1 MMIGGTKP
9 QCWQQ
14 IDLAAELLFDP
25 LCDCRHKIGVR
36 QQWGVMPMLFHRSK
50 RKDDNFVFIC
60 FLNITKF
67 GQSYPHQNQ

>member
-25 LCDCRHKIGVR
+25 LCDCRHKIRCPSAVGSDAHVVPSIQAEGR
-36 QQWGVMPMLFHRSK
+36 QL
-50 RKDDNFVFIC
+50 C
-60 FLNITKF
+60 FYLLPE
-67 GQSYPHQNQ
+67 YH